1 MRKPVLF
8 TAFVAVFFC
17 LLATAC
23 GKKES
28 SDVRP
33 ELTET
38 RNTLKS
44 LQEQQSELERK
55 VTALEQLIQKNNQ
68 EVARL
73 NVEIQRTADNA
84 KRQNLEQ
91 SKAKLL
97 SELKSLEANK
107 QGLEKTLE
115 ELKARI
121 TSIEERLARL
131 ENQASS
137 DKDLQAFIGKWH
149 WDLKKNEYS
158 FDDVAD
164 QRERALSAFIFK
176 KYAQRIIKTG
186 SSKPNV
192 DRRSHTPI
200 GVELLDINIQP
211 GGKGYVRFK
220 NTNHHL
226 KVGQGEAFQKDFNYR
241 YEGNGFLV
249 ITTPNVFSDL
259 EGWFLTSPSYIL
271 KIFNLR
277 TQGKVL
283 AILGMPYTVYHTN
296 SHNREWETEERSDYT
311 RIIYSSALYY
321 DWLLSSDGQSWE
333 LKSNVKSVKYKDF
346 ELLNDQLFEEYPAF
360 GFSPKN

>member
-8 TAFVAVFFC
+8 TAFVAVFLC

-55 VTALEQLIQKNNQ
+55 ITALEQHIEKNNQ

-73 NVEIQRTADNA
+73 NAEIQRTADNA
-84 KRQNLEQ
+84 KRQALEQ

-97 SELKSLEANK
+97 SELQTLESNK
-107 QGLEKTLE
+107 QGLERTLE

-121 TSIEERLARL
+121 SGIEERLARL
-131 ENQASS
+131 ENEVSS

-149 WDLKKNEYS
+149 WDLKINEYS

-176 KYAQRIIKTG
+176 KYAQKIIKTG
-186 SSKPNV
+186 STKPNAN
-192 DRRSHTPI
+192 RRGHPQSGYTPV
-200 GVELLDINIQP
+200 GVELLEINIQP

-226 KVGQGEAFQKDFNYR
+226 MIGQGETFQKDFNYK

-259 EGWFLTSPSYIL
+259 DAWFLTSPSYIL

-277 TQGKVL
+277 TKEKVL
-283 AILGMPYTVYHTN
+283 AVLGQPLDLSKFGDYARFSPPYITDV
-296 SHNREWETEERSDYT
+296 S
-311 RIIYSSALYY
+311 LY
-321 DWLLSSDGQSWE
+321 DWQLSSDGQSWE
-333 LKSNVKSVKYKDF
+333 LKSEAGSVKYKDF
-346 ELLNDQLFEEYPAF
+346 ELLNDQLFEKYPAF

>member
-8 TAFVAVFFC
+8 TAFVAIFFC
-17 LLATAC
+17 LIATAC

-55 VTALEQLIQKNNQ
+55 ITALEQLIEKNNQ
-68 EVARL
+68 EIARL
-73 NVEIQRTADNA
+73 NAEIQRTADKV
-84 KRQNLEQ
+84 KRQALDQ
-91 SKAKLL
+91 SKSKLL
-97 SELKSLEANK
+97 SELQALESNK
-107 QGLEKTLE
+107 QGLERTLE

-121 TSIEERLARL
+121 SGIEERLARL
-131 ENQASS
+131 ENQVSS

-149 WDLKKNEYS
+149 WDLKINEYS

-176 KYAQRIIKTG
+176 KYAQKIIKTG
-186 SSKPNV
+186 STKPNAN
-192 DRRSHTPI
+192 RRGHPQSGYTPV
-200 GVELLDINIQP
+200 GVELLEISIQP
-211 GGKGYVRFK
+211 GGKGYVRFQ

-226 KVGQGEAFQKDFNYR
+226 MIGQGETFQKDFNYK

-249 ITTPNVFSDL
+249 ITTPNVFSDMD
-259 EGWFLTSPSYIL
+259 GWFLTSPSYIL
-271 KIFNLR
+271 KVFNLR
-277 TQGKVL
+277 TKGKVL
-283 AILGMPYTVYHTN
+283 AVLGQPLDLSEYGDSGRFSPYITDV
-296 SHNREWETEERSDYT
+296 SV
-311 RIIYSSALYY
+311 Y
-321 DWLLSSDGQSWE
+321 DWQLSADGQSWE
-333 LKSNVKSVKYKDF
+333 LKSNTGSVKYKDF
-346 ELLNDQLFEEYPAF
+346 ELLNDKLFEKYPAF